1 MTYTADAV
9 NGYSAKV
16 SYEGEK
22 TTEAPL
28 NDYQLPDVINEPHPA
43 ISDKFHQTASN
54 YPSSNPTA
62 HTESSGDDDS
72 PAPLSTF
79 RNRLRRVYSTP
90 TIKSKNWSRHSQAET
105 LPSDTSNKPYNRY
118 A

>member
-28 NDYQLPDVINEPHPA
+28 NDYQLPDVINETHPA
-43 ISDKFHQTASN
+43 ISDNFHQTASN
-54 YPSSNPTA
+54 YPFSKSTSL
-62 HTESSGDDDS
+62 TESSDDS
-72 PAPLSTF
+72 PARLPTF

-90 TIKSKNWSRHSQAET
+90 TIKSKNWSRNSQAET
-105 LPSDTSNKPYNRY
+105 LSADTLYKPHSRY

>member
-28 NDYQLPDVINEPHPA
+28 NDYQLPDVINETHPA
-43 ISDKFHQTASN
+43 VPDKFHQPASN
-54 YPSSNPTA
+54 YPFTS
-62 HTESSGDDDS
+62 HTESSSDDVS
-72 PAPLSTF
+72 PAPISVF
-79 RNRLRRVYSTP
+79 RNRLRTVYSTP

-105 LPSDTSNKPYNRY
+105 LPFDTSNKPHNRY